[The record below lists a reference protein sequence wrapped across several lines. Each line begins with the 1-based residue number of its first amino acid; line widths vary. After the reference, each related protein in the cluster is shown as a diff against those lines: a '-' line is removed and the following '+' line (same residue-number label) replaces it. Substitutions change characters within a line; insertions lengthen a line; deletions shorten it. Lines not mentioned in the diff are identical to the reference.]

1 MRHLF
6 HTVTHLHV
14 IQKDLVCLNLLRSQS
29 RAQKEGR
36 EEKRRE
42 REILRE
48 QGSEAPGA
56 SFNTMIRYLHD
67 KVFYSYL

>member
-6 HTVTHLHV
+6 HIVTHLHV
-14 IQKDLVCLNLLRSQS
+14 IQKVLECLNLSTSQS

-48 QGSEAPGA
+48 GASEAPG
-56 SFNTMIRYLHD
+56 HH
-67 KVFYSYL
+67 

>member
-14 IQKDLVCLNLLRSQS
+14 IQKVLECLNLLCSQS

-48 QGSEAPGA
+48 EASEAPGA
-56 SFNTMIRYLHD
+56 SLNKMKRYHHDEVFYRYL
-67 KVFYSYL
+67 